1 MSSDCSASDGQARV
15 LLVDDNETILA
26 HVQATLT
33 PACVIVGA
41 VMDGQ
46 SALTAA
52 TELRPDVI
60 VLDISM
66 PGLSGLQVAS
76 ALRAQGST
84 AAIVFLTV
92 HHDAQFVDA
101 AMQCGGTAYVVKQRI
116 AADLLH
122 AVEEARAGRPF
133 ISPRG

>member
-1 MSSDCSASDGQARV
+1 MSSDCTASDGQTRV
-15 LLVDDNETILA
+15 LLVDDNQAILA
-26 HVQATLT
+26 RVRATLT

-41 VMDGQ
+41 VTDGQ

-76 ALRAQGST
+76 ALREQGST

-92 HHDAQFVDA
+92 HHEAQFVDA
-101 AMQCGGTAYVVKQRI
+101 AMQCGAIGYVVKQRI

-122 AVEEARAGRPF
+122 AVEEARSGRPF
-133 ISPRG
+133 ISPRS